1 MTAAL
6 LVLAVVAEV
15 SGTLSLRQSRG
26 LRRPAWV
33 AATAT
38 AYLLALGL
46 LAVVLQR
53 GMLVGVAYGVWAA
66 LGIVLTAVAG
76 RVLFRDPLTPQ
87 MVAGMTVVLAG
98 VALVE
103 LG

>member
-15 SGTLSLRQSRG
+15 TGTLSLRESRG
-26 LRRPAWV
+26 LRRPGWV
-33 AATAT
+33 AATAG

-53 GMLVGVAYGVWAA
+53 GMPVGVAYGVWAA

-76 RVLFRDPLTPQ
+76 RVLFRDPLTTQ
-87 MVAGMTVVLAG
+87 MVVGMAVVLAG

>member
-6 LVLAVVAEV
+6 LVLAAVAEV

-26 LRRPAWV
+26 LRRPGWV
-33 AATAT
+33 AATAG
-38 AYLLALGL
+38 AYLLAFGL
-46 LAVVLQR
+46 LALVLQR
-53 GMLVGVAYGVWAA
+53 GMPVGVAYGVWAA
-66 LGIVLTAVAG
+66 LGIVITAVAG
-76 RVLFRDPLTPQ
+76 RLLFRDPLNAP
-87 MVAGMTVVLAG
+87 MVAGMVVVLAG